1 MTETSRPNHQSPSP
15 PLAQSPNLLWGGRFD
30 GKVDPLAHQLNQ
42 SLSVDQRMWRE
53 DVAGSLAWAGA
64 LGAARVISAEEAAAL
79 QAGLRDVAAELEA
92 GTFVFAAG
100 DEDIHTAV
108 ERRLTERI
116 GPLGGKL
123 HTGRS
128 RNDQVA
134 TDFRL
139 WCRAAIERVIRSARQ
154 LQSALVLQAE
164 AHAATVLPGYTH
176 VQRAQPI
183 TFGHWCLAHFWAL
196 ERDLDRWRATQT
208 RLNVMPLGSA
218 ALAGTAYPIDR
229 AALAEALGFA
239 RASEN
244 SLDAISDRDFAAEF
258 LFDAALTG
266 THLSRLAEA
275 LILYS
280 SSEFGFVTM
289 ADAYSTGSSLM
300 PQKKNPDM
308 LELARGKA
316 GTLLGAL
323 TGLLA
328 TLKGLPSAYDKDLQE
343 DKGAVFAAHDVL
355 TVMLPVV
362 AGCVA
367 TLTVNVERMRAALEP
382 MVLATDLADYLVHK
396 GVPFREAHH
405 VVGAAVRLVETGR
418 TTGLTKLS
426 DLSLDQL
433 RGLHGAFEAD
443 VANVWDFDA
452 AVARRSTVGGTSP
465 DNVRAQLVA
474 AHRILEAA
482 AQD

>member
-1 MTETSRPNHQSPSP
+1 MT
-15 PLAQSPNLLWGGRFD
+15 NLLWGGRFD

-53 DVAGSLAWAGA
+53 DVAGSVAWAGA
-64 LGAARVISAEEAAAL
+64 LGAAGVVTTEEADRL
-79 QAGLRDVAAELEA
+79 QTGLRQVQTEFEA
-92 GTFVFAAG
+92 GSFAFAPG

-108 ERRLTERI
+108 ERRLTEVI

-139 WCRAAIERVIRSARQ
+139 WCRSAIDGITGFTRQ
-154 LQSALVLQAE
+154 LQTALVLQAE
-164 AHAATVLPGYTH
+164 AHVSTLLPGYTH

-196 ERDLDRWRATQT
+196 ERDLDRWHATQT

-229 AALAEALGFA
+229 SALAGALGFA

-289 ADAYSTGSSLM
+289 ADAYSTGSSIM

-323 TGLLA
+323 TGLLS

-343 DKGAVFAAHDVL
+343 DKGGVFAAFDVL
-355 TVMLPVV
+355 ATMLPVV

-367 TLTVNVERMRAALEP
+367 TLTVNIDRMRAALDP
-382 MVLATDLADYLVHK
+382 MLLATELADYLVRK

-405 VVGAAVRLVETGR
+405 VVGAAVRLVENGR
-418 TTGLTKLS
+418 AAGTPGLQKLS
-426 DLSLDQL
+426 DLTLEHL
-433 RGLHGAFEAD
+433 RDLHAAFEAD
-443 VANVWDFDA
+443 VVTVWDFDA
-452 AVARRSTVGGTSP
+452 AVARRTASGGTSP
-465 DNVRAQLVA
+465 DNVRAQ
-474 AHRILEAA
+474 IAA
-482 AQD
+482 ARQILDAAAREDKR

>member
-1 MTETSRPNHQSPSP
+1 MTT
-15 PLAQSPNLLWGGRFD
+15 LLWGGRFD

-53 DVAGSLAWAGA
+53 DVSGSIAWAGA
-64 LGAARVISAEEAAAL
+64 LGAAGVITAEEVATL

-92 GTFVFAAG
+92 GTFAFAPG

-139 WCRAAIERVIRSARQ
+139 WCRAAIDRVIVSTRQ
-154 LQSALVLQAE
+154 LQAALVQRADEHAE
-164 AHAATVLPGYTH
+164 TLLPGYTH
-176 VQRAQPI
+176 FQRAQPI

-196 ERDLDRWRATQT
+196 ERDVDRWRATQT

-218 ALAGTAYPIDR
+218 ALAGTAFPIDR
-229 AALAEALGFA
+229 AALANGLGFA

-244 SLDAISDRDFAAEF
+244 SLDAISDRDFAVEF
-258 LFDAALTG
+258 LFNAALTG

-280 SSEFGFVTM
+280 SSEFGFVKM
-289 ADAYSTGSSLM
+289 ADAYSTGSSIM

-323 TGLLA
+323 TGLMA

-343 DKGAVFAAHDVL
+343 DKGVVFSAYDILA
-355 TVMLPVV
+355 VMLPVV
-362 AGCVA
+362 AGTVA
-367 TLTVNVERMRAALEP
+367 TLTVQADQMRAALEP
-382 MVLATDLADYLVHK
+382 MLLATDLADYLVRK

-405 VVGAAVRLVETGR
+405 VVGTAVRLVEAGQTPGIS
-418 TTGLTKLS
+418 KLS
-426 DLSLDQL
+426 DLTLEHL
-433 RGLHGAFEAD
+433 RGLHNAFEPD
-443 VANVWDFDA
+443 VAEVWDFHA
-452 AVARRSTVGGTSP
+452 SAARRSVVGGTAPES
-465 DNVRAQLVA
+465 VRVQL
-474 AHRILEAA
+474 AA
-482 AQD
+482 AQAILGATVE

>member
-1 MTETSRPNHQSPSP
+1 MT
-15 PLAQSPNLLWGGRFD
+15 NLLWGGRFD

-53 DVAGSLAWAGA
+53 DVAGSIAWANA
-64 LGAARVISAEEAAAL
+64 LGAAGVITADEAAGL
-79 QAGLRDVAAELEA
+79 QAGLRDVFAELEA
-92 GTFVFAAG
+92 GTFVFAPG

-139 WCRAAIERVIRSARQ
+139 WCRAAIDRVIDSTRQ
-154 LQSALVLQAE
+154 LQAVLVQRADEHAE
-164 AHAATVLPGYTH
+164 TLLPGYTH
-176 VQRAQPI
+176 FQRAQPV

-196 ERDLDRWRATQT
+196 ERDVDRWRATQT

-218 ALAGTAYPIDR
+218 ALAGTAFPIDR
-229 AALAEALGFA
+229 VALAEALGFA

-244 SLDAISDRDFAAEF
+244 SLDAISDRDFAVEF
-258 LFDAALTG
+258 LFNAALTG

-275 LILYS
+275 MILYS
-280 SSEFGFVTM
+280 SSEFGFVKM
-289 ADAYSTGSSLM
+289 ADAYSTGSSIM

-316 GTLLGAL
+316 GTLLGGL

-343 DKGAVFAAHDVL
+343 DKSAVFAAYDIL
-355 TVMLPVV
+355 AVMLPVV

-367 TLTVNVERMRAALEP
+367 TLTVQADQMRAALEP
-382 MVLATDLADYLVHK
+382 MLLATDLADYLVRK

-405 VVGAAVRLVETGR
+405 VVGTAVRMVEGGR
-418 TTGLTKLS
+418 AAGLSKLS
-426 DLSLDQL
+426 DLTLEQL
-433 RGLHGAFEAD
+433 RGLHRAFEAD
-443 VANVWDFDA
+443 VAEVWDFDA
-452 AVARRSTVGGTSP
+452 SAARRSAVGGTAPES
-465 DNVRAQLVA
+465 VRTQLVA
-474 AHRILEAA
+474 ARRILGEAVS
-482 AQD
+482 